1 MKLKKSQI
9 KEFIRQAI
17 SEVISEDM
25 DDKFVSIG
33 YGRYKE
39 KGKEKDVEE
48 LVLSVFRDLVLN
60 GVEKDLI
67 ETTSNNQLNIIII
80 ALVICIF
87 LLVLVIFNVCKYH
100 PDSKYRKPILIL
112 NEPNNQIK
120 DLEQL

>member
-39 KGKEKDVEE
+39 KGKEKDSDADVY
-48 LVLSVFRDLVLN
+48 V
-60 GVEKDLI
+60 KDDRAI
-67 ETTSNNQLNIIII
+67 MN
-80 ALVICIF
+80 AV
-87 LLVLVIFNVCKYH
+87 
-100 PDSKYRKPILIL
+100 
-112 NEPNNQIK
+112 
-120 DLEQL
+120 